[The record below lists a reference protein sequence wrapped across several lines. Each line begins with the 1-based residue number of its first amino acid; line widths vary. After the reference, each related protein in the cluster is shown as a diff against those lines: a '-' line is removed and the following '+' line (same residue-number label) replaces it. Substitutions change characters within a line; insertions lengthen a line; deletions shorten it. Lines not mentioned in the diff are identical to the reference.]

1 MFVIRFQQFYLASC
15 ANAVKFPVIPDVL
28 PSVSGAKQVVV
39 VVVVGG
45 DDLRTLG
52 DVHEGLADVG
62 EVRLGDD
69 LDVGNTAVG
78 HQTCPWIQT

>member
-1 MFVIRFQQFYLASC
+1 M
-15 ANAVKFPVIPDVL
+15 
-28 PSVSGAKQVVV
+28 VV

-45 DDLRTLG
+45 DDLRALG

-69 LDVGNTAVG
+69 LDVWNTAVG